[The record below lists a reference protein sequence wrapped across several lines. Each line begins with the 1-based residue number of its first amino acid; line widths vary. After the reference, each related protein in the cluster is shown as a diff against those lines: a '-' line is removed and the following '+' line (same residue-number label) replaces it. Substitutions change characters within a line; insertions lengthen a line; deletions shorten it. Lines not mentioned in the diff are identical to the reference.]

1 MIFRFILARVR
12 LTVDAANASSILAEG
27 ISGKPVLV
35 EIAMLKVNSKSKHFL
50 MQINL
55 KMI

>member
-12 LTVDAANASSILAEG
+12 LNVDAANASSILAEG